1 MKRLLVLLV
10 LLFVFVN
17 AKATHLMGGEIT
29 WECVKDSASP
39 DLGKYIFYMKI
50 YRDCDGNP
58 FNTILTSL
66 DVWNHPS
73 VTQIPLNLLSSDD
86 ISPDCDVLNSGN
98 GALDC
103 ATNPVGAVEEFI
115 FASQPIILAG
125 SPPNNGWHFSWE
137 TCCRNGAISNLF
149 LTAPAFPQ
157 EGFTLRASMYPYL
170 DNAGNPVP
178 ADPCFDNSPRFNES
192 PQTIICTGYPFA
204 YTHNASDNELDSIVY
219 DWDEPLDY
227 SSSGVN
233 PAVGLPWNPGPGGN
247 PNVVPWLAPYTVN
260 SPLPGGV
267 VLDSQTGEI
276 SYNSNISGNFVSVI
290 RVDAF
295 KCGQLVASV
304 YREIQAVLINCPT
317 LPGGI
322 NNSPPVVSP
331 PFPLPNQYYTTVS
344 AGDLVT
350 FNISAFD
357 SELYASGAM
366 QDVTLEVSGG
376 QLASDYITDTLCD
389 NPPCATFTS
398 NTGLAPPIT
407 GPQLA
412 EGVFEWQTACSHVAT
427 DAGCGITSNI
437 YTFAVKAFDDF
448 CPANA
453 ITIATITVEVT
464 AADSLPA
471 VDLDCVWEDEDGDVV
486 FNWDH
491 PVGSSISTEYH
502 IHAASNI
509 GGPYSIIADVFYPI
523 NSLSTNL
530 SLLPAGSN
538 FFYVTSESTCADNSI
553 PSDTIS
559 VIKFSVS
566 STDVNCW
573 DDTDGTISVHVDNY
587 TNVLQYQFSLD
598 GIINTNAFPFDTAFN
613 DVSAGN
619 HILTVHDV
627 PSGCIVDV
635 PVTISAPGFPL
646 QALASSEV
654 VICNGSSAGEVV
666 GSAAGGTPGY
676 SYEWFDSGMNSFSTN
691 DTASGLS
698 AGSYYLEVMDAN
710 GCDTFTTVTVVEP
723 QIPLTGSPQHFN
735 VSCKGDTTGMI
746 VGDASGSW
754 APYQYH
760 WFNLNGDTLQ
770 SSPGYVSTR
779 DTLAN
784 LGIGTYILTLI
795 DSKGCSIDYTFN
807 IEEPTNALSIDSM
820 KVISEISCYG
830 DSVGIARLYASG
842 GDPAYSYLWD
852 NGEMGIIANAL
863 TSGYHSVLLTDD
875 WGCEVLDSIYIPEN
889 PLIESDLVVHT
900 TVGCYG
906 DSTGVAV
913 ISSVGG
919 ASSVYTYFWSQ
930 GQQSV
935 GVNTDTASGLLHGS
949 YYVTTRDILGCEV
962 IDSIYISQ
970 PEPLIMEA
978 LELDW
983 IDCFGYDNGEAFAF
997 AEGGTAPYSFSWDN
1011 GVWYGDTVYTLTPG
1025 IRTVV
1030 VTDARGC
1037 TASDTVL
1044 IHEPAALVV
1053 SIVDSLTIHPYCVGV
1068 NTASLSALAE
1078 GGTPSYSYEWDNNP
1092 VQPQLTST
1100 ATALLAGTYT
1110 ITVTDSKGCMASA
1123 TETIVNIET
1132 MTDSIIP
1139 LATYAGGYHV
1149 SCYGEDDGQAFDS
1162 AWGGQAPYTYEWYGP
1177 NGYVSTNDTISNL
1190 LAGVY
1195 SVTVRDIN
1203 NCMINSSIAITE
1215 PAALFFNTLGS
1226 SDATCL
1232 GSCDGTIQVDVIGGV
1247 SPYLAIAT
1255 EITTGAIID
1264 TIMNNNSLVSGICSG
1279 TYTLSFSDENGC
1291 PSTLTNG
1298 GVNTQTINTYD
1309 TTFAQINT
1317 SNISTILC
1325 NGSPAGMLEVL
1336 DPNIASGYSYSWQD
1350 LSGNVVGNDTT
1361 VSNLLAGTYV
1371 LYADYNM
1378 TTGCTSTDTA
1388 TITELSL
1395 IDPSAVV
1402 THVDC
1407 YGDATG
1413 VLQGSAQGGTPN
1425 YTYSWSNG
1433 GTTQNISSLQAG
1445 TYILTVTDNNNCHQA
1460 DTFEVSQPQ
1469 PLLTSITQS
1478 GYVLSSAIPTG
1489 GVPPYT
1495 YSWVEQTQPT
1505 VELGSLISYTVG
1517 VYGTYYVIVT
1527 DANGCEFISNAITY
1541 GDGLGTI
1548 DLSGDITLSIYPNPF
1563 REETTVDFGQK
1574 ISSASI
1580 TIVDIYGKLIE
1591 RYDLT
1596 DTDRYSIKRTN
1607 KASGV
1612 YFMEIEIGGIEVINK
1627 IIIE

>member
-1 MKRLLVLLV
+1 MFKRLLVFSLFISVVTTLDAQIIVSNDTTLCGNYIDSLQAVGADQDSINADDDYSALIQIGFPFTFYGNTYTSVVACDNGYLTFDAYQAGNTNSGYTITGPVPLPFLLPIPNATGPNNAIMAPWHDV
-10 LLFVFVN
+10 LLANPFGGGSGSIFISRTGIAPNRKFIATWCSTAMFSCTDSLNTFQIILHETSNKIETFLDVKRECSWNNGAAVHGLVDATSTNFDIVTDPVLLLPRNYPLVWTASQEGWEFLPNGSTAYTINSIPFTTIFAGVATWTDINGNILAVGANLPVN
-17 AKATHLMGGEIT
+17 L
-29 WECVKDSASP
+29 SASTV
-39 DLGKYIFYMKI
+39 I
-50 YRDCDGNP
+50 YASIGGVC
-58 FNTILTSL
+58 
-66 DVWNHPS
+66 
-73 VTQIPLNLLSSDD
+73 
-86 ISPDCDVLNSGN
+86 SG
-98 GALDC
+98 
-103 ATNPVGAVEEFI
+103 
-115 FASQPIILAG
+115 G
-125 SPPNNGWHFSWE
+125 S
-137 TCCRNGAISNLF
+137 I
-149 LTAPAFPQ
+149 
-157 EGFTLRASMYPYL
+157 
-170 DNAGNPVP
+170 V
-178 ADPCFDNSPRFNES
+178 
-192 PQTIICTGYPFA
+192 
-204 YTHNASDNELDSIVY
+204 DSIVIDISACFQTILSSVQASCLGNDGSILCSPDTPLSSWYCELY
-219 DWDEPLDY
+219 DMAGVPLLVSPNLSAGSYTFNNLFPGTYVTKILDTLGNT
-227 SSSGVN
+227 SQDTIVVEQLQN
-233 PAVGLPWNPGPGGN
+233 PISIIS
-247 PNVVPWLAPYTVN
+247 N
-260 SPLPGGV
+260 SPGV
-267 VLDSQTGEI
+267 SC
-276 SYNSNISGNFVSVI
+276 YNSNDGQIGVWASG
-290 RVDAF
+290 
-295 KCGQLVASV
+295 GLLP
-304 YREIQAVLINCPT
+304 YRYYLDGVLNP
-317 LPGGI
+317 
-322 NNSPPVVSP
+322 N
-331 PFPLPNQYYTTVS
+331 PFPY
-344 AGDLVT
+344 
-350 FNISAFD
+350 
-357 SELYASGAM
+357 
-366 QDVTLEVSGG
+366 
-376 QLASDYITDTLCD
+376 
-389 NPPCATFTS
+389 
-398 NTGLAPPIT
+398 
-407 GPQLA
+407 
-412 EGVFEWQTACSHVAT
+412 
-427 DAGCGITSNI
+427 
-437 YTFAVKAFDDF
+437 
-448 CPANA
+448 
-453 ITIATITVEVT
+453 
-464 AADSLPA
+464 DSLFQ
-471 VDLDCVWEDEDGDVV
+471 DL
-486 FNWDH
+486 
-491 PVGSSISTEYH
+491 Y
-502 IHAASNI
+502 
-509 GGPYSIIADVFYPI
+509 GGTYI
-523 NSLSTNL
+523 
-530 SLLPAGSN
+530 
-538 FFYVTSESTCADNSI
+538 
-553 PSDTIS
+553 IS
-559 VIKFSVS
+559 VI
-566 STDVNCW
+566 
-573 DDTDGTISVHVDNY
+573 DDNDCMARDT
-587 TNVLQYQFSLD
+587 VLVES
-598 GIINTNAFPFDTAFN
+598 P
-613 DVSAGN
+613 
-619 HILTVHDV
+619 
-627 PSGCIVDV
+627 P
-635 PVTISAPGFPL
+635 FPL
-646 QALASSEV
+646 QALASSKV

-1612 YFMEIEIGGIEVINK
+1612 YFMEIEVNSQYLSTIKLIVE
-1627 IIIE
+1627 